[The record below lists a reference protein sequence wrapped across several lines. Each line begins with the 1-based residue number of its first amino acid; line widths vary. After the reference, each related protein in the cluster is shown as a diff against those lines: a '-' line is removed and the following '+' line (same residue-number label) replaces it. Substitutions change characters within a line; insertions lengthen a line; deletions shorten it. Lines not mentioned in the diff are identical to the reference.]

1 VAPKDTGEVVHEVRI
16 TAALD
21 DHAAEALRLELR
33 RLAKQYGARIEE
45 LRLER
50 ADGDPSA

>member
-1 VAPKDTGEVVHEVRI
+1 VAPKDTGEVVHEV
-16 TAALD
+16 
-21 DHAAEALRLELR
+21 LRLELR
-33 RLAKQYGARIEE
+33 RLAKRYGARIEE